1 MEVTNQTLFATLQD
15 NFEWINKHGDEF
27 LKKMKTFYASLPDD
41 NQMKVKVIRE
51 LQSIEII
58 PEASKDFKITKT
70 HQTITSYFMSQV
82 FNGYQNSIVYYVD
95 DIIPTYNSFINDY
108 SVIDDSTIED
118 IYKLKLSDEQKFK
131 MELLLRSSSLIYVSE
146 RAHTYILNSIFD
158 YIHDMYFRNLMKSQA
173 EAKIKEEVQDES
185 GDVSNMTSEISSKA
199 HKFDSD
205 EEVENTKNDNSKL
218 SETHEMANPEIKY
231 VEKPYEKCS
240 IEKPMNEK
248 EFRLFVESILQRYTE
263 CFDYMMVL
271 ALAGD
276 SLRMDLL
283 ENIEEMDVEIF
294 KYVYDFVYLNEKSS
308 KKNKKVLNML
318 KREEIIEFLHLVKL
332 PISMDESS
340 SVTNKP
346 M

>member
-1 MEVTNQTLFATLQD
+1 MEVTNQTLFATLRE

-41 NQMKVKVIRE
+41 NQMKDKAIRE

-82 FNGYQNSIVYYVD
+82 FNGYQDSIVYYVD
-95 DIIPTYNSFINDY
+95 DIIPTYNSFIKAY

-118 IYKLKLSDEQKFK
+118 IYKLELSDEQKFK
-131 MELLLRSSSLIYVSE
+131 LELLVRSSSLIYVSA
-146 RAHTYILNSIFD
+146 RARTYLLNSIYD
-158 YIHDMYFRNLMKSQA
+158 YVLDIYFRNSMKSQA
-173 EAKIKEEVQDES
+173 EAKIKEEVHDES
-185 GDVSNMTSEISSKA
+185 SEISSKA
-199 HKFDSD
+199 HKLDSD
-205 EEVENTKNDNSKL
+205 EEVENTKNDSSKL

-248 EFRLFVESILQRYTE
+248 QFRLFFERILERYTE
-263 CFDYMMVL
+263 CFDFMMIL
-271 ALAGD
+271 ALVGD
-276 SLRMDLL
+276 SLKMDLL

-318 KREEIIEFLHLVKL
+318 KREEIIEFLHLVKI
-332 PISMDESS
+332 PTSTDKTSS
-340 SVTNKP
+340 ETIKP
-346 M
+346 K

>member
-1 MEVTNQTLFATLQD
+1 MEVTNQILFATLRE

-41 NQMKVKVIRE
+41 NQMKDKAIRE

-82 FNGYQNSIVYYVD
+82 FNGYQDSIVYYVD
-95 DIIPTYNSFINDY
+95 DIIPTYNSFIKGYN
-108 SVIDDSTIED
+108 VIDDSTIED

-131 MELLLRSSSLIYVSE
+131 LELLLRSSSLIYVSL
-146 RAHTYILNSIFD
+146 RAHTYLINSIYNYVLD
-158 YIHDMYFRNLMKSQA
+158 IYFRNLMKSQA
-173 EAKIKEEVQDES
+173 EAKIKEEVHDES
-185 GDVSNMTSEISSKA
+185 SEISSKA
-199 HKFDSD
+199 HKLDSN
-205 EEVENTKNDNSKL
+205 EEVENTKNDSSKL

-240 IEKPMNEK
+240 IENPMNEK
-248 EFRLFVESILQRYTE
+248 QFRLFFESILQRYTE
-263 CFDYMMVL
+263 CFDFMMIL
-271 ALAGD
+271 ALVGD
-276 SLRMDLL
+276 SLKMDLL

-294 KYVYDFVYLNEKSS
+294 KYVYDFVYLNEKPS

-318 KREEIIEFLHLVKL
+318 KREEIIEFLHLVKI
-332 PISMDESS
+332 PTSTDKTSS
-340 SVTNKP
+340 ETIKP
-346 M
+346 K

>member
-1 MEVTNQTLFATLQD
+1 MEVTNQILFATLRE

-41 NQMKVKVIRE
+41 NQMKAKVIRE

-131 MELLLRSSSLIYVSE
+131 LELLLRSSRLIYVSV
-146 RAHTYILNSIFD
+146 RAHTYLINSIFH
-158 YIHDMYFRNLMKSQA
+158 YVHDIYFRNLMKSQA
-173 EAKIKEEVQDES
+173 KAKINEEDHDES
-185 GDVSNMTSEISSKA
+185 SEIS
-199 HKFDSD
+199 SD
-205 EEVENTKNDNSKL
+205 EEVENTKNDSSKL

-248 EFRLFVESILQRYTE
+248 EFRLFFESILQRYTE
-263 CFDYMMVL
+263 CFDFMMVL
-271 ALAGD
+271 ALVGD

-294 KYVYDFVYLNEKSS
+294 KYVHDFVYLNEKSS

-318 KREEIIEFLHLVKL
+318 KREEIIEFLHLVKI
-332 PISMDESS
+332 PITMDEPSS
-340 SVTNKP
+340 ETIKP

>member
-1 MEVTNQTLFATLQD
+1 MEVTNQILFATLRE

-41 NQMKVKVIRE
+41 NHMKDKAIRE

-70 HQTITSYFMSQV
+70 HQTVTSYFMSQV
-82 FNGYQNSIVYYVD
+82 FNGYQASILYYVD
-95 DIIPTYNSFINDY
+95 DMIPTYNSFIKAY

-118 IYKLKLSDEQKFK
+118 IYKLELSDEQKFK
-131 MELLLRSSSLIYVSE
+131 LELLLRSASLIYVSGQA
-146 RAHTYILNSIFD
+146 RTYLLNSIYNYVLD
-158 YIHDMYFRNLMKSQA
+158 IYFRNLMKSQA
-173 EAKIKEEVQDES
+173 EAKIKEEVHDES
-185 GDVSNMTSEISSKA
+185 SEISSKA
-199 HKFDSD
+199 HKLDSD
-205 EEVENTKNDNSKL
+205 KEVENTKNDSSKL
-218 SETHEMANPEIKY
+218 SETHEMTNPEIKY

-248 EFRLFVESILQRYTE
+248 QFRLFFESILERWTE
-263 CFDYMMVL
+263 CFDYMMIL
-271 ALAGD
+271 ALVGD
-276 SLRMDLL
+276 SLKMDLL

-308 KKNKKVLNML
+308 ENNEKTLNML
-318 KREEIIEFLHLVKL
+318 KREEIIEFLHLVK
-332 PISMDESS
+332 I
-340 SVTNKP
+340 VTSTDKTRSETIKP

>member
-1 MEVTNQTLFATLQD
+1 MKVTNQTLFATLRE

-41 NQMKVKVIRE
+41 NQMKAKVIRE

-70 HQTITSYFMSQV
+70 HQTVTSYFMSQV
-82 FNGYQNSIVYYVD
+82 FNGYQDSIVYYVD
-95 DIIPTYNSFINDY
+95 DIIPTYNPPIKGF

-131 MELLLRSSSLIYVSE
+131 LELLVHSSSLIYVSL
-146 RAHTYILNSIFD
+146 RAHTYLINSIYNYVRD
-158 YIHDMYFRNLMKSQA
+158 IYFRNLMKSQA
-173 EAKIKEEVQDES
+173 EAKIKEEVHDES
-185 GDVSNMTSEISSKA
+185 SEISSKA
-199 HKFDSD
+199 HKLDSD
-205 EEVENTKNDNSKL
+205 EEVENTKNDSSKL

-240 IEKPMNEK
+240 IENPMNEK
-248 EFRLFVESILQRYTE
+248 QFRLFFESILQRYTE
-263 CFDYMMVL
+263 CFDFMMIL
-271 ALAGD
+271 ALVGD
-276 SLRMDLL
+276 SLKMDLL
-283 ENIEEMDVEIF
+283 ENIEELDVEIF

-318 KREEIIEFLHLVKL
+318 KREEIIEFLHLVKI
-332 PISMDESS
+332 PTSTDKTSS
-340 SVTNKP
+340 ETIKSK
-346 M
+346 